1 MEEKKIKVQMIR
13 SASGSTVR
21 QRKTLLGLG
30 LKKLNNPRLLN
41 DTPAIRG
48 MIAKV
53 AHIVSVEAAN

>member
-13 SASGSTVR
+13 SASGATVR

>member
-1 MEEKKIKVQMIR
+1 MEDKKIKVKMIR

-30 LKKLNNPRLLN
+30 LKKLNRPRLLN

-53 AHIVSVEAAN
+53 AHLLCVENA

>member
-1 MEEKKIKVQMIR
+1 MAEKKIKIKMIR

-30 LKKLNNPRLLN
+30 LKKMNSPRVLN

-48 MIAKV
+48 MIGKV
-53 AHIVSVEAAN
+53 AHLLCVEQA

>member
-30 LKKLNNPRLLN
+30 LKKLNRPRLLN
-41 DTPAIRG
+41 ERRP
-48 MIAKV
+48 
-53 AHIVSVEAAN
+53 